1 MGGFLLGIDTGGT
14 YTDGVLLDE
23 QKRTVIASAKAL
35 TTHADL
41 TIGILNVL
49 DQLVHQPQEIK
60 LVSISTTLATNAL
73 VEGKFRAAALF
84 LLGYDKE
91 LISKFRLNENFGT
104 PHVYYFR
111 GGHDLNGKPQA
122 EPEWELIVKQAEQL
136 ASEVEAFAVSGYYS
150 ILNAEHEKQACELI
164 SQAVAQPIICGHQLS
179 TRLDSVKRAT
189 TAVLNASLIS
199 INQQFIRAIQDA
211 LQQRGIQAPLM
222 VVRGDGSLM
231 SVGYAAKL
239 PVETIHSGPA
249 ASAIGGHFLAQ
260 IPKGLVIDIGG
271 TTTDIAV
278 VDKGR
283 CRIAEE
289 GTTVGKYHTSI
300 RSAYVHSFGLGGD
313 SQISVAPGK
322 RIHLGHHRV
331 VPLAYLAQQ
340 FPSVAD
346 EIRTLDQHSTLPI
359 RTTKL
364 LEYWFVMR
372 PVADDLVDERARQ
385 AIACLQKGPKN
396 LSLLLK
402 ELGFKDVSQLG
413 GENLIK
419 HNILSRAALT
429 PTDLLH
435 ASGEFT
441 AWDYETARHAVHLFA
456 QMVKMPADE
465 FIASVKRLIAEKI
478 VMEVVH
484 FLSGM
489 RLKDSEYPLMHED
502 LGRWLYDENLTR
514 SDPYLGCDIYLK
526 MPIIGLGAPAKAFLP
541 AAAEMLHT
549 EVVFPPYCEVAN
561 AVGAVSASVIA
572 YKEAQLK
579 PKDDLIRYTLQTA
592 FGAWEFNSLQEAEAF
607 GVEQLS
613 KQAKKEAESRGASN
627 PHIEV
632 ERVPCGLGNYRLEVI
647 AAGNP
652 LL

>member
-35 TTHADL
+35 TTYADL
-41 TIGILNVL
+41 TIGILDVL

-84 LLGYDKE
+84 LLGYDEE

-104 PHVYYFR
+104 ARVYYFR

-122 EPEWELIVKQAEQL
+122 EPEWEKIVQQAERL
-136 ASEVEAFAVSGYYS
+136 APEVEAFAVSGYYS
-150 ILNAEHEKQACELI
+150 ILNAEHEERAYELI

-199 INQQFIRAIQDA
+199 INQQFIHAIQKA

-231 SVGYAAKL
+231 NVEYAAKL

-278 VDKGR
+278 VDGGR

-313 SQISVAPGK
+313 SNISIAPGK
-322 RIHLGHHRV
+322 KIQLEQNRV

-340 FPSVAD
+340 FPLVAE
-346 EIRTLDQHSTLPI
+346 EIRTLDQHSSLPL
-359 RTTKL
+359 RSTKL
-364 LEYWFVMR
+364 LEYWFILRQV
-372 PVADDLVDERARQ
+372 PDDLVDERARQ

-396 LSLLLK
+396 LSTLLQ
-402 ELGFKDVSQLG
+402 ELGLKDISQFG

-419 HNILSRAALT
+419 RNILSRAALT

-441 AWDYETARHAVHLFA
+441 AWDSETARHAVHLFA
-456 QMVKMPADE
+456 QIVKMPTDD
-465 FIASVKRLIAEKI
+465 FIAAVKRLIAEKI
-478 VMEVVH
+478 VKEVVL

-489 RLKDSEYPLMHED
+489 RLNEKEYSLFHED

-526 MPIIGLGAPAKAFLP
+526 MPIIGLGAPAKVFLP
-541 AAAEMLHT
+541 EVAKMLHT

-561 AVGAVSASVIA
+561 AVGAVSASVLA

-579 PKDDLIRYTLQTA
+579 PKDDLIHYTLQTA
-592 FGAWEFNSLQEAEAF
+592 FGIWEFNSLEEAEAF
-607 GVEQLS
+607 GTELLS
-613 KQAKKEAESRGASN
+613 KQAVEEAENRGAFN
-627 PHIEV
+627 PQIEV
-632 ERVPCGLGNYRLEVI
+632 ELVPCGLGYYRLEVI